1 MPGAIA
7 EAGFMNLRGCAAQV
21 LSRVISDGQS
31 LTAAL
36 DAVLPKLKETQD
48 RAFVQALCYGVIRH
62 YFALDFVLGRL
73 LGKPL
78 KQKDGDIK
86 ALLLVGLYQLQHMRV
101 KSHAAVS
108 ETVAA
113 TKHKPWAKSLVNAV
127 LRQYQRDAETLQL
140 ACSADKQACLNH
152 PDWIIRQIEQCWP
165 EQAGEILLANDQAP
179 PMALRVNLLQ
189 GSRGE
194 YIDLLTEQGIA
205 AHTVACCDSALLLD
219 QALGVESLPGFG
231 EGRVSVQDIAAQL
244 AAKLLDAHPG
254 QRVLDLCAAPGGKTG
269 AILERQPA
277 LQSLLA
283 VDVDEQRLSRVTDNL
298 RRLRLQ
304 ADTLA
309 ADAGQPETWADG
321 RQFDR
326 ILLDAPCSGFGVIR
340 RHPDIKLLRRESD
353 IAALQTLQARIL
365 DAAWQLLAPGGVLLY
380 ATCSVLKQENE
391 LQIESFLNRHG
402 DAAEI
407 AIHAAWG
414 TARPHGRQI
423 LTGNLHMDGFYYAK
437 LGKTA

>member
-1 MPGAIA
+1 
-7 EAGFMNLRGCAAQV
+7 MNLRGCAAQV

-36 DAVLPKLKETQD
+36 DSVLPKLKENQD
-48 RAFVQALCYGVIRH
+48 KAFVQALCYGVIRH
-62 YFALDFVLGRL
+62 YFALDFILGRL
-73 LGKPL
+73 LSKPL

-113 TKHKPWAKSLVNAV
+113 TKHKPWARSLVNAI
-127 LRQYQRDAETLQL
+127 LRQYQRDADALQ
-140 ACSADKQACLNH
+140 QACAGDQQARLNH
-152 PDWIIRQIEQCWP
+152 PDWIIRQLEQCWP
-165 EQAGEILLANDQAP
+165 EQAGEILAANDQAP

-189 GSRGE
+189 GSRGD
-194 YIDLLTEQGIA
+194 YLDLLTEQGIA

-244 AAKLLDAHPG
+244 AAKLLDVHPD
-254 QRVLDLCAAPGGKTG
+254 QRVLDLCAAPGGKTA

-283 VDVDEQRLSRVTDNL
+283 VDVDEQRLNRVTDNL
-298 RRLRLQ
+298 RRLKLQ

-309 ADAGQPETWADG
+309 ADAGQPETWAEG

-353 IAALQTLQARIL
+353 IAALQALQARIL
-365 DAAWQLLAPGGVLLY
+365 EAAWQLLAPGGVLLY

-391 LQIESFLNRHG
+391 LQIEGFLNRHA
-402 DAAEI
+402 DAEEI
-407 AIHAAWG
+407 SIHAAWG
-414 TARPHGRQI
+414 MARPHGRQI

-437 LGKTA
+437 LSKPV

>member
-1 MPGAIA
+1 
-7 EAGFMNLRGCAAQV
+7 MNLRGCAAQI
-21 LSRVISDGQS
+21 LSHVITDGQS

-36 DAVLPKLKETQD
+36 DSVLPKLKENQD
-48 RAFVQALCYGVIRH
+48 KAFVQAICYGVIRH
-62 YFALDFVLGRL
+62 YFALDFILGRL
-73 LGKPL
+73 LSKPL

-86 ALLLVGLYQLQHMRV
+86 ALLLVGLYQLQYMRV

-127 LRQYQRDAETLQL
+127 LRQYLRDAEALQQ
-140 ACSADKQACLNH
+140 ACSVDKQARLNH
-152 PDWIIRQIEQCWP
+152 PDWIIRQLEQCWP
-165 EQAGEILLANDQAP
+165 EQAEQILAANDQAP

-194 YIDLLTEQGIA
+194 YLDLLTEQGIA

-219 QALGVESLPGFG
+219 QPLAVESLPGFG

-244 AAKLLDAHPG
+244 AAKLLDTQPG
-254 QRVLDLCAAPGGKTG
+254 QRVLDLCAAPGGKTA

-283 VDVDEQRLSRVTDNL
+283 IDVDEQRLRRVTDNL
-298 RRLRLQ
+298 RRLNLP
-304 ADTLA
+304 ANTLA
-309 ADAGQPETWADG
+309 ADASQPDTWAEG

-353 IAALQTLQARIL
+353 IATLQTLQSRIL

-391 LQIESFLNRHG
+391 LQIESFLNCHA
-402 DAAEI
+402 DAEEI
-407 AIHAAWG
+407 SIHSAWG
-414 TARPHGRQI
+414 MARPHGRQI

-437 LGKTA
+437 LSKPV